1 MFKFVGN
8 NVDRKM
14 VVRDIRSDH
23 HGELHHMYSIL
34 AVKGRI
40 EPPSSSQDFNC
51 SRLSTIPTSSIL
63 PTSSDVSAVQSNLV
77 VLVSR
82 VLCKYV
88 KSLSYCSSAVPHHI
102 DHVHSKEMS
111 NKSEVAVLD
120 VLHKNE
126 AKNSDM
132 LDIMKEQVQ
141 YLGSE
146 FTGTVLSGGDQL
158 TCE

>member
-1 MFKFVGN
+1 MFKFVGDN
-8 NVDRKM
+8 LDRKM

-77 VLVSR
+77 VLVSK
-82 VLCKYV
+82 VLC
-88 KSLSYCSSAVPHHI
+88 SMLNHCHI
-102 DHVHSKEMS
+102 
-111 NKSEVAVLD
+111 VL
-120 VLHKNE
+120 
-126 AKNSDM
+126 
-132 LDIMKEQVQ
+132 
-141 YLGSE
+141 
-146 FTGTVLSGGDQL
+146 VLSHITLIMSIARKCL
-158 TCE
+158 TSLRSPCLMFYIRMKPRTVTC